1 MRAIEFRGGK
11 KQISSEATPK
21 EKTYYFDALNTDK
34 SNERPLIRFGTD
46 VVECAPK
53 PTPGPPGLR
62 SAVLCISFK
71 LPYSDGL
78 QASII
83 YLAKDGS
90 WSLLQWNSTFQSLE
104 AP

>member
-46 VVECAPK
+46 V

-104 AP
+104 GP